1 MTGNAE
7 LFVKVLKDSIM
18 FVNSEEA
25 RILTVTFLDHTLK
38 KVRDEAFEAGKQEVI
53 DNAAEYLDRMEDN
66 DEPIRD
72 ESHD

>member
-1 MTGNAE
+1 MTANVD
-7 LFVKVLKDSIM
+7 LFIKVLKDSIM
-18 FVNSEEA
+18 AVTSEEA
-25 RILTVTFLDHTLK
+25 RKSTITFLEITLN
-38 KVRDEAFEAGKQEVI
+38 KVREEAYEAGKQEVI

>member
-1 MTGNAE
+1 MTANVD
-7 LFVKVLKDSIM
+7 LFIKVLKDSIM
-18 FVNSEEA
+18 FVDSEEA
-25 RILTVTFLDHTLK
+25 RKSTITFLDVTLN
-38 KVRDEAFEAGKQEVI
+38 KVREEAYEAGKQEVI